1 MNYKSKLMGL
11 SLILSAAL
19 SACSDEME
27 SGLRPANSDYIAF
40 TVDMPGSE
48 GWTDGNNT
56 RAAADSAASPINY
69 APIQMEGTLD
79 GKPLYLH
86 TEVSEGFPSD
96 NQPLTRGTQINKSE
110 QISKFSVSAWY
121 GTTAAFYME
130 DVEVKNDPKAGVWK
144 PDGNWLWPNRNGMK
158 FLALSPFDLKI
169 KKHPL
174 LSAFTYETPSD
185 VSKQVDLMIAYTGP
199 LNSPTSGSTTP
210 IALTFKHKLTAVKF
224 VAGDE
229 LPSCTVKSITLKN
242 VKSRMILDGENY
254 DHWWENYGGS
264 NELSNTS
271 NFTLDINKKVLGN
284 PGDAITAE
292 DQTFFMIPQTLPSIA
307 EIEVVLTDDVDN
319 TQHTLTAIIGG
330 QEWQMGKTV
339 VYKLSASSI
348 NWTYTLEAPS
358 YVTCAAP
365 NITSRGFNITSTRTR
380 EGEAEQQV
388 PWTAQ
393 FSTDNGATWT
403 DTPPAWFSDFPTSA
417 PGSISFGP
425 FPYDDP
431 GESTYYEVTSLRN
444 ASVKGTKE
452 TPYNLAN
459 STGASSVQNTANCY
473 VVNTPGWYSFPLV
486 YGNAIKN
493 GSDNKS
499 AYTSTAS
506 GANILTSFINHAG
519 AGIKDPYLVSNG
531 CSPKTAELVWQ
542 DARHLVTDIQYNAA
556 AYGNKG
562 SISFYVDPHWV
573 LPGNAVIAI
582 KDAADNVLWSWHIW
596 VTNRNM
602 NETIEVTNRKGENY
616 KFMPVNLG
624 WCEGFSVTYPKR
636 DWLIK
641 ITAAK
646 NSKVVRCQAKNM
658 QDQDREIDFSFSP
671 SSPYYQWGRKD
682 PFQPLNQYVN
692 KTPST
697 TSPIA
702 AGGNNNK
709 TLYDS
714 KGNELSSNP
723 TVMDFSTGTTC
734 IKNYILHPD
743 VMHSVSHGDN
753 TYANLWNTNFNNS
766 STSHEKVV
774 KTIYDPC
781 PVGYKLPAMNAFT
794 GFTPKGGDIDD
805 GQGSFPV
812 PIGSKRSA
820 MNASKG
826 FTKSG
831 VRAISNEVNGTWN
844 EHSKGWNFYAN
855 PSGNTIFFPALG
867 ERLDINA
874 SLSNIFTVGYYWT
887 ARSLSNVSGSIM
899 YFSSNGVDLDNNH
912 GRACGHSVRPVT
924 DD

>member
-40 TVDMPGSE
+40 TVNMSGSE

-56 RAAADSAASPINY
+56 RAASDSGAVRMEY

-96 NQPLTRGTQINKSE
+96 NQPLTRGTQIAKSE

-121 GTTAAFYME
+121 GTTEAFYMK

-158 FLALSPFDLKI
+158 FLAWSPFDLKI
-169 KKHPL
+169 LKPRPH
-174 LSAFTYETPSD
+174 SDIIYEIPTD

-199 LNSPTSGSTTP
+199 MDSPTSGSTTP
-210 IALTFKHKLTAVKF
+210 IALTFEHKLTAVKF
-224 VAGDE
+224 VVGDD
-229 LPSCTVKSITLKN
+229 LPPCTVKSITLKN
-242 VKSRMILDGENY
+242 VKSRMVLDRENY
-254 DHWWENYGGS
+254 DRWWENYGGS
-264 NELSNTS
+264 NELYNTS

-292 DQTFFMIPQTLPSIA
+292 DQTFFMIPQNLPSQA

-348 NWTYTLEAPS
+348 NWTYTLEMPM
-358 YVTCAAP
+358 YVTCISP
-365 NITSRGFNITSTRTR
+365 NVSIAGFNITSTRSR
-380 EGEAEQQV
+380 AGEADQQV

-393 FSTDNGATWT
+393 FSTDNGVTWT
-403 DTPPAWFSDFPTSA
+403 DTPPAWSSDFPTSA
-417 PGSISFGP
+417 PGSLTFN

-431 GESTYYEVTSLRN
+431 GESIFDEVTLLRN

-459 STGASSVQNTANCY
+459 STGGFSVQNTANCY
-473 VVNTPGWYSFPLV
+473 VVNAPGWYSFPLV

-542 DARHLVTDIQYNAA
+542 DAQRLVTDIQYNAA

-562 SISFYVDPHWV
+562 SISFYVDPHWA

-582 KDAADNVLWSWHIW
+582 KDAAGEVLWSWHIW
-596 VTNRNM
+596 VTNQNM
-602 NETIEVTNRKGENY
+602 NETIEVTNRKGDNY
-616 KFMPVNLG
+616 KFMPINLG
-624 WCEGFSVTYPKR
+624 WCEGFSFTYPER
-636 DWLIK
+636 HWLIK

-646 NSKVVRCQAKNM
+646 NSKVVTCKAQAPVPNV
-658 QDQDREIDFSFSP
+658 EFLFTP

-692 KTPST
+692 KTPPT
-697 TSPIA
+697 TTPIA

-709 TLYDS
+709 ILYDS
-714 KGNELSSNP
+714 KGKELSSDP
-723 TVMDFSTGTTC
+723 TVKDFSSGAAC

-743 VMHSVSHGDN
+743 VMHSVPHGDN

-766 STSHEKVV
+766 HTSHEKIV

-820 MNASKG
+820 MNSSNG

-831 VRAISNEVNGTWN
+831 VRAISDEVNGTWN
-844 EHSKGWNFYAN
+844 EHSKGWIFYAN

-867 ERLDINA
+867 ERLNNNA

-887 ARSLSNVSGSIM
+887 ARSLSDVSGSIL

-912 GRACGHSVRPVT
+912 SRSCGHSVRPVT

>member
-1 MNYKSKLMGL
+1 MNYKSKLMSL

-40 TVDMPGSE
+40 TVNMPGSE

-86 TEVSEGFPSD
+86 TEVSEGFPSE
-96 NQPLTRGTQINKSE
+96 NQPLTRGTQIAKSE

-121 GTTAAFYME
+121 GTTESFYME

-158 FLALSPFDLKI
+158 FLACSPFDLKI
-169 KKHPL
+169 LEPRPH
-174 LSAFTYETPSD
+174 SDIIYETPAD

-254 DHWWENYGGS
+254 DRWWENYGGS
-264 NELSNTS
+264 NELYNTS
-271 NFTLDINKKVLGN
+271 NFTLNINKKVLGN
-284 PGDAITAE
+284 PDDAITAE
-292 DQTFFMIPQTLPSIA
+292 DQTFFMIPQTLPSQA

-348 NWTYTLEAPS
+348 NWTYTLEAPLFF
-358 YVTCAAP
+358 TCASP
-365 NITSRGFNITSTRTR
+365 NETSHGFAIISTRSR
-380 EGEAEQQV
+380 AGETDQQV

-393 FSTDNGATWT
+393 FSTDNGTTWT
-403 DTPPAWFSDFPTSA
+403 GTPPAWSSDFPTSA
-417 PGSISFGP
+417 PGSLTFGN

-431 GESTYYEVTSLRN
+431 GQSESFDVTSLRN
-444 ASVKGTKE
+444 APEKGTKE
-452 TPYNLAN
+452 APYNLAN
-459 STGASSVQNTANCY
+459 STGGSSVQNTANCY
-473 VVNTPGWYSFPLV
+473 VVNAPGWYSFPLV

-493 GSDNKS
+493 GNDNKS

-506 GANILTSFINHAG
+506 GANILNSFINHAG
-519 AGIKDPYLVSNG
+519 AGIKDPYLVNNG

-582 KDAADNVLWSWHIW
+582 KDANGEVLWSWHIW
-596 VTNRNM
+596 VTNQNM
-602 NETIEVTNRKGENY
+602 NETVEVTNRKGDNY

-624 WCEGFSVTYPKR
+624 WCIGFSFTYPER
-636 DWLIK
+636 NWLIK

-646 NSKVVRCQAKNM
+646 NSKVITCKATAAVPNV
-658 QDQDREIDFSFSP
+658 EFLFTP

-692 KTPST
+692 KTPPT
-697 TSPIA
+697 TTAIV

-714 KGNELSSNP
+714 KGKESSNDP
-723 TVMDFSTGTTC
+723 TVMDFSTGAAC

-766 STSHEKVV
+766 SASHEKVI

-781 PVGYKLPAMNAFT
+781 PVGYKLPAMNTFT

-805 GQGSFPV
+805 GQGSFPA
-812 PIGSKRSA
+812 PIGTKRSA
-820 MNASKG
+820 MNSSKG

-831 VRAISNEVNGTWN
+831 VKAISDEVNGTWD

-867 ERLDINA
+867 ERLDNNA
-874 SLSNIFTVGYYWT
+874 SLSNILTVGYYWT
-887 ARSLSNVSGSIM
+887 ARSLSDASGSIL

-912 GRACGHSVRPVT
+912 FRSCGHPVRPVT
-924 DD
+924 DE

>member
-40 TVDMPGSE
+40 TVNMPGSE

-56 RAAADSAASPINY
+56 RAASDSGAVRMEY
-69 APIQMEGTLD
+69 APIQMGGTLD

-86 TEVSEGFPSD
+86 TEVSEGFPND

-110 QISKFSVSAWY
+110 QISKFSVSAWCNSMAIY
-121 GTTAAFYME
+121 DFYMK

-210 IALTFKHKLTAVKF
+210 IALTFEHKLTAVKF

-254 DHWWENYGGS
+254 DRWWENYGGS

-348 NWTYTLEAPS
+348 NWTYTLEAPL
-358 YVTCAAP
+358 YVSCASP
-365 NITSRGFNITSTRTR
+365 NTTLCGFNITSTRTR

-417 PGSISFGP
+417 PGSLTFGK

-431 GESTYYEVTSLRN
+431 GQSESFDVTSLRN
-444 ASVKGTKE
+444 APEKGTKE
-452 TPYNLAN
+452 APYNLAN
-459 STGASSVQNTANCY
+459 STGGSSVQNTANCY
-473 VVNTPGWYSFPLV
+473 VVNAPGWYSFPLV

-493 GSDNKS
+493 GNDNKS

-506 GANILTSFINHAG
+506 GANILNSFINHAG
-519 AGIKDPYLVSNG
+519 AGIKDPYLVNNG

-542 DARHLVTDIQYNAA
+542 DAQRLVTDIQYNAA

-562 SISFYVDPHWV
+562 AISFYVDPHRV

-624 WCEGFSVTYPKR
+624 WCGGFSFTYPER
-636 DWLIK
+636 NWLIK

-646 NSKVVRCQAKNM
+646 NSKVITCKATAAVPNV
-658 QDQDREIDFSFSP
+658 EFLFTP

-702 AGGNNNK
+702 TGGNNNK

-714 KGNELSSNP
+714 KGKASSGDP
-723 TVMDFSTGTTC
+723 TVKDFSTGTAC

-887 ARSLSNVSGSIM
+887 ARSLSDFSGSIL
-899 YFSSNGVDLDNNH
+899 YFWSNGVDLDNNH